1 MSEPSLLDLFPE
13 YLDYQGFAPQ
23 QAVVNDNARIVLVAA
38 ASRSG
43 KTYGGGQLFVK
54 RLIDDWAKKDPNEE
68 YRYWLVGATYGETS
82 IMKREILRRIPD
94 WFIDKAK
101 QGKKNQF
108 FDYGSGQ
115 GMLFLRDNIII
126 DTKSSDRP
134 EGLVAE
140 KIRGIWVDE
149 AARSKYKS
157 WPNIYSRLS
166 NYEDSWLLMTT
177 SPLGHNWW
185 HEEIWRPALEGS
197 MKDASA
203 HTWRAIDSPHIPDQV
218 IADARANLTPQMFRR
233 EFEASFEVFA
243 GQIFDEFDRDI
254 HIQRLN
260 FRPDKVGVF
269 VDVNVASDMPAAFSV
284 AAIKS
289 EHRNEH
295 VHILSEFYEKGIGI
309 DGLGGYCDAIESAA
323 INAQREHG
331 VPCTVIIDPSAAYVR
346 QKLIERGLH
355 VVNAKNAV
363 VEGIQRVMLVL
374 HPINGVARL
383 TIDPSC
389 KHMVNE
395 MLGYHWK
402 VTSQGVIRE
411 EPEKYNDHLMD
422 GLRYGCMH
430 FVKPYAPAR
439 QVR

>member
-1 MSEPSLLDLFPE
+1 MSSPRLLKLFPE
-13 YLDYQGFAPQ
+13 YLEYEGFPPQ
-23 QAVVNDNARIVLVAA
+23 QAVVDDESRIILVAA

-43 KTYGGGQLFVK
+43 KTYGGGQKFVK
-54 RLIDDWAKKDPNEE
+54 KLIHDWATKDPDEE

-82 IMKREILRRIPD
+82 IMKRELIRRIPE
-94 WFIDKAK
+94 WFIDDKR
-101 QGKKNQF
+101 QGKKRQF

-149 AARSKYKS
+149 AARSKYKA

-166 NYEDSWLLMTT
+166 NYEDSWLIMTT
-177 SPLGHNWW
+177 SPTGHNWW
-185 HEEIWRPALEGS
+185 YEEVWVPAIEGR
-197 MKDASA
+197 MRGASA
-203 HTWRAIDSPHIPDQV
+203 HTWRAIDSPHIPEQV
-218 IADARANLTPQMFRR
+218 IADARQNLTPQMFRR

-243 GQIFDEFDRDI
+243 GQIYDEFNRDI
-254 HIQRLN
+254 HLKPLPFQPEKI
-260 FRPDKVGVF
+260 GVF

-284 AAIKS
+284 AAIAGGHGQ
-289 EHRNEH
+289 ER
-295 VHILSEFYEKGIGI
+295 VHILSEFYKKGIGI
-309 DGLGGYCDAIESAA
+309 DGLGGYCDAIHEAYQAA
-323 INAQREHG
+323 QSKYHAP
-331 VPCTVIIDPSAAYVR
+331 VTVVIDPSAAYVR
-346 QKLIERGLH
+346 AKLIERGLN
-355 VVNAKNAV
+355 VVNAKNDV

-374 HPINGVARL
+374 HPINGHARL
-383 TIDPSC
+383 TIDPAC

-402 VTSQGVIRE
+402 VTSDGVIRE
-411 EPEKYNDHLMD
+411 EPEKLNDHLMD

-430 FVKPYAPAR
+430 FVRPYAPAK